1 MLLGAVV
8 ASTAGAADNGPSA
21 TIATQMSAVE
31 QRAVTAQLVK
41 LKAAPRPATDEAYQ
55 QAAKKAGV
63 DFSVMHTEHQALV
76 AEKDKAA
83 REKKIQVLSEKYT
96 PLFLKV
102 SKDAGVD
109 VVAERKKAVLAY
121 TPAMATPAPKTV
133 ELTQTTAAP
142 KTAELTFA
150 APRATPVVR
159 ELPLTGFVMTEPAS
173 PPATPPPPSPASTTI
188 NLGLPFDER
197 ATSNANAIASSSNGY
212 LEVGNG
218 SHFFGAGI
226 ESASLGKKFVVRAGL
241 RRIDVVADLADVHWQ
256 LFGNAFGHMMGMLRV
271 VLFLNDGAQVLCN
284 DAHTLSEFSAS
295 GVVWVDERQT
305 RPQMRVACS
314 FTRPPGAPEQTLSAS
329 VRLSATSVSSGT
341 PADMFSEIYGR
352 LSALHVTTSP

>member
-173 PPATPPPPSPASTTI
+173 PPVTPPPPSPASTTI

-241 RRIDVVADLADVHWQ
+241 RRIDVV
-256 LFGNAFGHMMGMLRV
+256 
-271 VLFLNDGAQVLCN
+271 
-284 DAHTLSEFSAS
+284 
-295 GVVWVDERQT
+295 
-305 RPQMRVACS
+305 
-314 FTRPPGAPEQTLSAS
+314 
-329 VRLSATSVSSGT
+329 
-341 PADMFSEIYGR
+341 
-352 LSALHVTTSP
+352 